1 MTRATARSS
10 AAAPQKLSIIFLFMT
25 RTSTGRA
32 GSPWP
37 MRQPAGGRA
46 PLRGLPET
54 AQRKKG
60 LPHAVE
66 ISQRFEIWA
75 RHPMDGDV
83 TACED
88 FLKARQGR

>member
-1 MTRATARSS
+1 MRGSVVEANKNDPFDGAEFRCGAAKAFNYISFYDKDAT
-10 AAAPQKLSIIFLFMT
+10 
-25 RTSTGRA
+25 G
-32 GSPWP
+32 W
-37 MRQPAGGRA
+37 A

-75 RHPMDGDV
+75 
-83 TACED
+83 
-88 FLKARQGR
+88 

>member
-1 MTRATARSS
+1 MRGSVVEASKNDPFDGAEFRCG
-10 AAAPQKLSIIFLFMT
+10 AAKAFNYISFYDKDA
-25 RTSTGRA
+25 TGRA

-37 MRQPAGGRA
+37 MRQPARGRA

-75 RHPMDGDV
+75 
-83 TACED
+83 
-88 FLKARQGR
+88 